1 MSPFFMPKKS
11 LVSKQKYIVAGTFR
25 NLFFGPDAGLDLS
38 DVGFLQQIHAQTRL
52 SDAATDGKGHIAVQE
67 GFVEIKIQTVG
78 ATAYFQLFA

>member
-38 DVGFLQQIHAQTRL
+38 DMGL
-52 SDAATDGKGHIAVQE
+52 S
-67 GFVEIKIQTVG
+67 
-78 ATAYFQLFA
+78 